1 MARRG
6 WRVRIYEQAGRPGGL
21 LMYGIP
27 NMKLPKWIIER
38 RVNLMRES
46 GMILTAALMRVPAQM
61 RSLLNLMRW

>member
-6 WRVRIYEQAGRPGGL
+6 WRVRIYEQADRPGGL

-46 GMILTAALMRVPAQM
+46 GIEFNCGVDACDRC
-61 RSLLNLMRW
+61 